1 MSTYGQFCGVARALD
16 VVGERWTLLLVRE
29 LLVAP
34 RRFTDLR
41 DGLPGIAPNL
51 LSRRLTALQDAGVVE
66 RRLADRGT
74 VYALT
79 PWGEELRGVVRELVR
94 WAARSMAGG
103 PAPDDA
109 FHPEWLVVAMDAL
122 LDDVRTPRPVRVAV
136 HVDGWWGTLDA
147 GPDGVRVATGRPDDR
162 PVDATVSA
170 PGPLLLGVAS
180 GAVPFASLAT
190 AGLVSGDADA
200 AQAVLAA
207 HV

>member
-51 LSRRLTALQDAGVVE
+51 LSRRLTALQEAGVVE

-109 FHPEWLVVAMDAL
+109 FRPEWLVVALDAL
-122 LDDVRTPRPVRVAV
+122 LDDVRTPRPVRVAI
-136 HVDGWWGTLDA
+136 HVEDWRGTLDA
-147 GPDGVRVATGRPDDR
+147 GPAGVRVVPGTPDER

-170 PGPLLLGVAS
+170 PGPLLLGVAA
-180 GAVPFASLAT
+180 GAVPVGTLTT
-190 AGLVSGDADA
+190 AGLVSGDPQAV
-200 AQAVLAA
+200 QAVLGARP
-207 HV
+207 